1 MIAAMNGEQPQQ
13 ASPAD
18 VGNDWGTLLDTD
30 SHADDDDDAE
40 TIRRVV
46 TPIVSEDGNSVGEAS
61 QGSVER
67 VDVAD
72 PSSHIPAAAQGVA
85 WWSDFIMC
93 ATQDQRDRCGQQL
106 RPLTLHSLCTGTCPE
121 SLVCE
126 STGVLF
132 FVLFSVRCDGLDDL
146 GLCLCNHGPWCSGRD
161 FSRAL
166 DIFNVAPTLAGVLV
180 CRPPSMRLFPRLL
193 LVSGQRSSFTP

>member
-1 MIAAMNGEQPQQ
+1 MAAAMDGEQPQQ

-30 SHADDDDDAE
+30 SDLDAE

-46 TPIVSEDGNSVGEAS
+46 TPTVSEDGD
-61 QGSVER
+61 SVEEAGQR
-67 VDVAD
+67 SVETVDVVD
-72 PSSHIPAAAQGVA
+72 PQAHKPAAAQGVA
-85 WWSDFIMC
+85 WWSEFIMC
-93 ATQDQRDRCGQQL
+93 ATQDQRNLRGQQL

-132 FVLFSVRCDGLDDL
+132 FVFFSARCDGLDDP
-146 GLCLCNHGPWCSGRD
+146 GQCLCNNCVMGGI
-161 FSRAL
+161 SRE
-166 DIFNVAPTLAGVLV
+166 
-180 CRPPSMRLFPRLL
+180 RRKSSMLLRL
-193 LVSGQRSSFTP
+193 